1 MTRINVGIPP
11 KDLCR
16 QHLLA
21 EARESKRVPNV
32 IRSGRFN
39 MNGQP
44 SQFTLGSGH
53 VKFFYDKLLY
63 LKNRYEELYNEC
75 LNRGYNVTYFGSA
88 WNDIPSKYMNDY
100 IPKPRDIEIIK
111 ERIAEKLKTMN
122 L

>member
-21 EARESKRVPNV
+21 EAREIKRVPNV